1 MDKTELEKRCRD
13 RYCTHTAWK
22 MCTHSAWKMLIV
34 GIPGIYGDIGWE
46 CTQCGKV
53 LQGLNPFKDQDAL
66 GDMVMQEMEV

>member
-1 MDKTELEKRCRD
+1 MDKTELIKRFRVGF
-13 RYCTHTAWK
+13 
-22 MCTHSAWKMLIV
+22 CTHSAWKMLIV

-53 LQGLNPFKDQDAL
+53 LRGLNPFKDLDAS